1 MRHPTPNHYGPPSH
15 KSVDLVR
22 MRQNIAHQDVDTLVV
37 AYLTAEAKIAT
48 HRWTLHAA
56 SQPVETDLVHGHA
69 AIACGVDVAWA

>member
-1 MRHPTPNHYGPPSH
+1 MDPLHQICRL
-15 KSVDLVR
+15 LVR
-22 MRQNIAHQDVDTLVV
+22 KRQNIAHQDVDTLVV

-56 SQPVETDLVHGHA
+56 SQPVEFDFMVHGNA